1 MNPFSTNRITLSS
14 RRTELL
20 RRLTRIEEDL
30 DQIGVDPDVERTV
43 DDSASV
49 TSAILTELIGSLDRE
64 ISRIESAIRRI
75 DLREY
80 DCCLQCGGTI
90 DRARLERLP
99 HAVNCAACSSRHHLD
114 SIEVLRGHHSSLR
127 RALFNVLHAL
137 NDTAERHADAG
148 CDIEADAGRCRALL
162 ADLARHLPV
171 RFEQEERAGQL
182 VDALNTAPR
191 FSRRAAAL
199 LRQHGD
205 FVRRADE
212 LVKDAERLAADPAGL
227 PGIRDRYRELALDLL
242 GHEQTEA
249 DIVESA
255 FLDDLGG
262 ID

>member
-1 MNPFSTNRITLSS
+1 MNSFSTNRIALSS

-20 RRLTRIEEDL
+20 RRLARIEEDL
-30 DQIGVDPDVERTV
+30 DRIGVDPDVERTL
-43 DDSASV
+43 DEAASM
-49 TSAILTELIGSLDRE
+49 TSAILTEVIGSLDRE
-64 ISRIESAIRRI
+64 IGRIESAIRRI

-80 DCCLQCGGTI
+80 DCCLQCGATI
-90 DRARLERLP
+90 DPARLERLP
-99 HAVNCAACSSRHHLD
+99 HAVNCAACSTRHHLD

-127 RALFNVLHAL
+127 RTLFNVLHAL
-137 NDTAERHADAG
+137 NDTAERSVQADG
-148 CDIEADAGRCRALL
+148 DIATDAGRCRALL

-182 VDALNTAPR
+182 VEALNTAPR

-199 LRQHGD
+199 VRQHGE
-205 FVRRADE
+205 FVRRAEE
-212 LVKDAERLAADPAGL
+212 LVKDAERLGSDPSGL
-227 PGIRDRYRELALDLL
+227 PGIRDRYREFALDLL
-242 GHEQTEA
+242 GHEQIES